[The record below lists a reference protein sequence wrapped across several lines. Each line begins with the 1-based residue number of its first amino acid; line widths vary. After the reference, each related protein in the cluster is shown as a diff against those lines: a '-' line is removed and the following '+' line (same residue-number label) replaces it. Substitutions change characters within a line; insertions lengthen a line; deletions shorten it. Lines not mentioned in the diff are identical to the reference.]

1 MEVIS
6 EHSMSK
12 LDDPNIYR
20 AVLESLP
27 TGVYVVDEDRRIVF
41 WNDGAER
48 ITGFLRQEVVGRFCR
63 DNILVHCDADN
74 SVLCGTA
81 CPLADTMHDGRSR
94 EVEVYLRHK
103 DGFRVPVRVRA
114 VPIRDQEGLIIGAAE
129 IFEERAIAPDPNR
142 GLINSSDEVC
152 VEQVTGL
159 PGQDWLLARLSES
172 LAQFTGQD
180 TPFGILRIRLDQLMD
195 WHSRG
200 GQQVVNV
207 ILRAVGQT
215 LRSIIPPTDLVGRWS
230 EGEFLAIVANCDSG
244 HLEKLGAQLK
254 KIVNCVAIK
263 WWGDYL
269 PIKVSLGSAEVS
281 SGDTPESL
289 LERAEESLGQSLTP

>member
-1 MEVIS
+1 
-6 EHSMSK
+6 MSK
-12 LDDPNIYR
+12 LENSSIYR

-48 ITGFLRQEVVGRFCR
+48 ITGFLRQDVVGRFCR

-74 SVLCGTA
+74 YVLCGTA
-81 CPLADTMHDGRSR
+81 CPLADTMHDGTSR
-94 EVEVYLRHK
+94 EVDVYLRHK
-103 DGFRVPVRVRA
+103 DGYRVPVRVRA
-114 VPIRDQEGLIIGAAE
+114 VPVRDEEGLIIGAAE
-129 IFEERAIAPDPNR
+129 TFEERAIAPDLSG
-142 GLINSSDEVC
+142 GLINAGAEVC
-152 VEQVTGL
+152 VEEVTGL
-159 PGQDWLLARLSES
+159 PGQEWMLARLQER
-172 LAQFTGQD
+172 LAQFTGQG
-180 TPFGILRIRLDQLMD
+180 TPFGILWIRLDHLTE
-195 WHSRG
+195 WHERG

-207 ILRAVGQT
+207 IVRAVGQT

-230 EGEFLAIVANCDSG
+230 EGEFLAIVANSDSG
-244 HLEKLGAQLK
+244 HLKQLSSQLR

-269 PIKVSLGSAEVS
+269 PIKVSLGRAVVN

-289 LERAEESLGQSLTP
+289 FERAEKSLEPSPTPEGPRH

>member
-1 MEVIS
+1 
-6 EHSMSK
+6 MSK

-48 ITGFLRQEVVGRFCR
+48 ISGFLRQEVVGRFCR

-94 EVEVYLRHK
+94 EVDVYLRHK
-103 DGFRVPVRVRA
+103 DGYRVPVRVRA
-114 VPIRDQEGLIIGAAE
+114 VPVRDEEGLITGAAE
-129 IFEERAIAPDPNR
+129 IFEERAIAPDLNR
-142 GLINSSDEVC
+142 GIDNPSDEVC

-159 PGQDWLLARLSES
+159 PSQDWLLARLRES
-172 LAQFTGQD
+172 LAQFTGQAI
-180 TPFGILRIRLDQLMD
+180 PFGILRIRLDQLTD
-195 WHSRG
+195 WHERG

-215 LRSIIPPTDLVGRWS
+215 LRSIIPPNDLIGRWS
-230 EGEFLAIVANCDSG
+230 EGEFLAIVGNCDSG

-269 PIKVSLGSAEVS
+269 PIRVSLGSAEAN

-289 LERAEESLGQSLTP
+289 LERAGESLEQSPEPEVQRS

>member
-1 MEVIS
+1 
-6 EHSMSK
+6 MSK
-12 LDDPNIYR
+12 LEDPNIYR

-48 ITGFLRQEVVGRFCR
+48 TTGFLRQEVVGRFCR

-81 CPLADTMHDGRSR
+81 CPLADTMHDGRPR

-103 DGFRVPVRVRA
+103 DGFRVPVWVRA
-114 VPIRDQEGLIIGAAE
+114 VPIRDEEGLIIGAAE
-129 IFEERAIAPDPNR
+129 IFEERAIAPDLNR
-142 GLINSSDEVC
+142 GLINPGAEAC

-159 PGQDWLLARLSES
+159 PGQDWMLARIRES
-172 LAQFTGQD
+172 LTQFTGHD
-180 TPFGILRIRLDQLMD
+180 APFGILRIRLDQLTD
-195 WHSRG
+195 WHERG

-207 ILRAVGQT
+207 IVRAVGQT
-215 LRSIIPPTDLVGRWS
+215 LRSIIPPTDDIGRWS

-244 HLEKLGAQLK
+244 HLEKLGTQLK

-269 PIKVSLGSAEVS
+269 PIKVSLGSAEAD

-289 LERAEESLGQSLTP
+289 LARVEESLGQSLTP